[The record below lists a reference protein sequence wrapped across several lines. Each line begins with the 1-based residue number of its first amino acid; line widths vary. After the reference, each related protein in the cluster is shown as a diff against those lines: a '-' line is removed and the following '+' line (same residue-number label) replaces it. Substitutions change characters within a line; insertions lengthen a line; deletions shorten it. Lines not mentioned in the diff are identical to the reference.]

1 MELKIKWFLTLI
13 VAFTMQ
19 LSFAQE
25 KIVKG
30 VVSDDFGPI
39 VGASVTIKGT
49 KNFVTTDIDGNYS
62 IQAKPGNVL
71 LISFVGSSTQVTVGT
86 KNVYNVV
93 LNAISLNEVVITE
106 GYNKTKTRVKTATAS
121 TIVSAETLENRPNA
135 SVLASLQGTAPG
147 LTLISSSGS
156 PGSAKFDGF
165 IRGVSSLSGNTDP
178 LIVVDGIPS
187 TSNQFRNLNQ
197 NDIASVTVLRDAAGT
212 SIYGNKGANGVI
224 QIVTKNAKYNSG
236 VKFSYD
242 VVSGFNSL
250 PENKY
255 NMSDGR
261 QALTIEKRKGAGLG
275 TTLSDAQIAAYAIN
289 TDWRD
294 VFFKTDLT
302 SQHNLGVSF
311 GGENMSSFTS
321 LSYFQQSGMVNT
333 TDFKRF
339 SIRNNMQ
346 GKSKDGKFTYDTQIA
361 LGHSKRNQLNQ
372 ETNAGV
378 NNNTIQNPLHGAVM
392 GMPYL
397 PPSPYNTG
405 AELLAGI
412 GTDFS
417 GANDT
422 YVLQDILRKNS
433 LPSFFTE
440 NTAVVNFSGS
450 YKLTP
455 NFTVRNRTGID
466 IKDSD
471 GVFARAP
478 TSYLALVV
486 ARGRNEQFGGSE
498 TRSNFKDLTFTNI
511 ASLGYNKKFK
521 DVHEIS
527 ATGYF
532 EYTKSHYTSISAFQN
547 GLNPLNYSP
556 GAGTGYVA
564 FNPATPNSYISTVSG
579 SKLSGG
585 TLAAFVDAEYSYA
598 DRFGFS
604 AVFRKDA
611 SYRFTEENR
620 WGTFWSVSG
629 RWNIDKEKFMAN
641 SGFDMLKLRASYG
654 TNGNQNISAAAYGF
668 PSLLTANNLIRDLNV
683 TNNGYENV
691 PGIGL
696 GNIALTTLGW
706 EKITQSNIG
715 VDFITFNNRLEGNID
730 VYKKVTSDL
739 FNSVN
744 TSAVTGQYVF
754 SGNNGE
760 LVNSGVELSLKYKL
774 IKTNDLGVSIFA
786 NSSYN
791 KNEVTELLA
800 TNQNG
805 VSQLLQ
811 VGNIVREWNLIPYA
825 GVNPATGNLMF
836 FDANNNLTE
845 TPDPTKDRRATGKSN
860 IPVYQ
865 GGFGFNVDYKN
876 FYLNTLFSYQYD
888 VWRIDNQLSWAYN
901 SAFIGQDN
909 MTSDLLNA
917 WTPTNTGSN
926 IPSLTVTNEA
936 FNGDSDR
943 FLYDSSFLRLKNVN
957 LGYNFPKKHLKDT
970 SINSLRF
977 FLQGE
982 NLLTWTKWRGFDPE
996 AITSLSVT
1004 NFPNPRTISFGASIG
1019 F

>member
-1 MELKIKWFLTLI
+1 MELKIKWILTLI
-13 VAFTMQ
+13 VAFSMQ

-49 KNFVTTDIDGNYS
+49 KNTVITDIDGNYS

-71 LISFVGSSTQVTVGT
+71 LISFVGSVAQVTVGA

-121 TIVSAETLENRPNA
+121 TIVSAETIENRPNA
-135 SVLASLQGTAPG
+135 SVLASLQGTTPG

-242 VVSGFNSL
+242 VVSGFNTL

-294 VFFKTDLT
+294 VFFKTDVT

-372 ETNAGV
+372 ETNSAV

-471 GVFARAP
+471 GVFARSP

-486 ARGRNEQFGGSE
+486 ARSRNEQFGGSE
-498 TRSNFKDLTFTNI
+498 QRSNFKDLTFTNI

-585 TLAAFVDAEYSYA
+585 TLAAFVDAEYNYA

-604 AVFRKDA
+604 AVFRRDA

-668 PSLLTANNLIRDLNV
+668 PSLLTANNLIRDLNTTV
-683 TNNGYENV
+683 NGYENV

-696 GNIALTTLGW
+696 SNIALTTLGW

-715 VDFITFNNRLEGNID
+715 LDFITFNNRLEGNID

-754 SGNNGE
+754 NANNGE

-865 GGFGFNVDYKN
+865 GGFGFNIDYNN

-943 FLYDSSFLRLKNVN
+943 FLYDSSFIRLKNVN

-977 FLQGE
+977 FVQGE